1 MLTSMPKIQTIASR
15 YSRKNKPR
23 GHFFFN
29 SDWKLIFKGSF
40 SLCEFF
46 SLWRLPGP
54 KIPSECYKSY
64 DSCLSVIR
72 INFSIVHYRKN
83 EKWVHDHNLKMNIP
97 PKTDQWPGKCSK
109 KHANSCWTLFVPLYN
124 LIKPSA
130 KPAWLRVE
138 HDIQTSKK
146 AGTAHVHT
154 WLPILLNV
162 SCCTPKILST
172 FRRLNFSC
180 HWWANKTSSTCKYF
194 EGIFDVCDERLTDD
208 RMLIGYSRNNK
219 EKD

>member
-1 MLTSMPKIQTIASR
+1 
-15 YSRKNKPR
+15 
-23 GHFFFN
+23 
-29 SDWKLIFKGSF
+29 
-40 SLCEFF
+40 
-46 SLWRLPGP
+46 
-54 KIPSECYKSY
+54 
-64 DSCLSVIR
+64 
-72 INFSIVHYRKN
+72 
-83 EKWVHDHNLKMNIP
+83 MNIP
-97 PKTDQWPGKCSK
+97 PQTDQWPGKCSK

-130 KPAWLRVE
+130 KPAWQRVE

-172 FRRLNFSC
+172 FRRLNFCFVSLVGKQNLLDLQIFWRDFRC
-180 HWWANKTSSTCKYF
+180 MWWK
-194 EGIFDVCDERLTDD
+194 VD

-219 EKD
+219 EKDSCSMLQTFKRNFENHGITLFGANSDKLLYGTYSSNKIVICVH